1 MGRYLTCGGLGV
13 THPLYSAG
21 TNFGPRGHGRETHT
35 RTIKLWD
42 TYTCYHS
49 YITLINYQV
58 LVTHPLYSAGTNFGP
73 RGHTRETHMHNQ
85 NMGGE

>member
-1 MGRYLTCGGLGV
+1 MPSIQLALILAQGDMGVRH
-13 THPLYSAG
+13 THA
-21 TNFGPRGHGRETHT
+21 H
-35 RTIKLWD
+35 
-42 TYTCYHS
+42 YTCYHS

-73 RGHTRETHMHNQ
+73 GGHTRETHMHNQ